1 MFPFYSPEN
10 KKTNDFWCFQGTWNG
25 NIGQKWVNDNLRKV
39 GWKRKNADVI
49 CYKLPLVLLLQENVK
64 KSKKSMKIANIYT
77 LLTKK
82 SSLSSQRLVEI
93 KWIFQMWFMIILKVT
108 KKQGF
113 TFFLGDTFLEKNTGG
128 RG

>member
-1 MFPFYSPEN
+1 MKWEHWPE
-10 KKTNDFWCFQGTWNG
+10 

-113 TFFLGDTFLEKNTGG
+113 TFFLGDTFFEKNTGG